1 VSPLRRKLL
10 RDARR
15 QRAQFLAI
23 AVTVFLGVTL
33 FGATYDSFR
42 NLEASY
48 DRTATDYRFANL
60 FVAGGDVQEIEE
72 AFSDVAGIE
81 ALSVRAV
88 ADVPFELGG
97 TKLLGRVISVPVD
110 RQPEVNQLEVLRG
123 RYLDDDGVLVE
134 EHLADEFGL
143 EPGSA
148 FSVLGPSGWMEVT
161 VQGVVASP
169 EYIWPARSRQ
179 EPLTSPEDFG
189 VIFAPEALVGTAPNE
204 VVVYYRDGAPNDL
217 LTEEL
222 EATAYEREAALVY
235 TRAEQPSNAA
245 LAEDLK
251 GFEEMSLFF
260 PILFLSAAAMAA
272 YVMINR
278 LVYAQRPQ
286 IGLLLAEG
294 FTRRQVRRH
303 YLGYGLLPGVA
314 GAIPGA
320 VAGALLA
327 RAITGLYTDF
337 ISVPV
342 RVIEFRPVTV
352 LIGVGVG
359 VVATL
364 VAAYAP
370 ARTASR
376 LAPAETMR
384 GITPPGKGKPSLVE
398 RIIPPLRRLPIRWR
412 MALRGIERN
421 PRRTLYTGL
430 GVVLSLVLILVSW
443 GMIDTVR
450 FLLDRQFTVVQQEDA
465 RLFFSEPLDPT
476 QVEELGDIPGIEAV
490 EPSLELGAS
499 LAANGDRYDTELIIL
514 EPGTDMHS
522 FLSPSGDA
530 FPLSGGGLVAGDSI
544 AELLGV
550 AEGDVV
556 DVTLPGLAT
565 TVELPIAAFVN
576 EPLGTVA
583 YLSRDA
589 AETLAGVEV
598 PATSALVRYETGVDR
613 AEMRAALSE
622 LPQIAAFRDA
632 KALYD
637 TAQSFMTLFYVFVG
651 MMLVFGAAMAF
662 ALIFNAMSVNIAERT
677 REVGTLMA
685 VGMDR
690 TTISRLVTSENL
702 VVAAIGIPPGLILGY
717 WFSAQAMASFDTDLF
732 SFQLHMQPSTLI
744 FSAVAILVVGLI
756 SQWPG
761 LRAIRNLDIARVVKE
776 R

>member
-1 VSPLRRKLL
+1 L
-10 RDARR
+10 
-15 QRAQFLAI
+15 
-23 AVTVFLGVTL
+23 TVFLGVTL

-60 FVAGGDVQEIEE
+60 FVAGGDVQEIRE

-81 ALSVRAV
+81 ALAVRAV
-88 ADVPFELGG
+88 ADVPFEMGG

-110 RQPEVNQLEVLRG
+110 GQPEVNQLEILRG
-123 RYLDDDGVLVE
+123 QYLDGDGLLVE

-143 EPGSA
+143 EPGST
-148 FSVLGPSGWMEVT
+148 FSVLGPGGWMEVT

-189 VIFAPEALVGTAPNE
+189 VVFAPEALLETAPNE
-204 VVVYYRDGAPNDL
+204 VVVYYHDGLPNEA
-217 LTEEL
+217 LTERL
-222 EATAYEREAALVY
+222 EATAYERGAGLVY
-235 TRAEQPSNAA
+235 TRDEQPSNAA

-286 IGLLLAEG
+286 VGLLLAEG

-303 YLGYGLLPGVA
+303 YLGYGFLPGLA
-314 GAIPGA
+314 GAVPGA
-320 VAGALLA
+320 VVGALLA
-327 RAITGLYTDF
+327 RAITGVYTDF

-342 RVIEFRPVTV
+342 RVIEFRPATV
-352 LIGVGVG
+352 LVGVGVG

-384 GITPPGKGKPSLVE
+384 GITPPGKGKPSWAE
-398 RIIPPLRRLPIRWR
+398 RLIPPLRRLPMRWR

-465 RLFFSEPLDPT
+465 RLYFSEPLDVA
-476 QVEELGDIPGIEAV
+476 QVEALGAMAGIAVV
-490 EPSLELGAS
+490 EPSLELGVS
-499 LAANGDRYDTELIIL
+499 LSANGDRYDTELVIL
-514 EPGTDMHS
+514 EPDTAMHR
-522 FLSPSGDA
+522 FLTPGGDT
-530 FPLSGGGLVAGDSI
+530 FPLSGDGLVVGDSI

-550 AEGDVV
+550 AEGDIVSA
-556 DVTLPGLAT
+556 TIPELAT
-565 TVELPIAAFVN
+565 AVELPIAAFVD
-576 EPLGTVA
+576 EPLGTIA
-583 YLSRDA
+583 YLSR
-589 AETLAGVEV
+589 ETVEALSRSDI
-598 PATSALVRYETGVDR
+598 PATSALVRYEPNADR
-613 AEMRAALSE
+613 AEMRAALSG
-622 LPQIAAFRDA
+622 LPQVAAFRDA

-651 MMLVFGAAMAF
+651 IMLVFGAAMAF

-677 REVGTLMA
+677 REVGTLLA

-690 TTISRLVTSENL
+690 TTISRLVTSENM
-702 VVAAIGIPPGLILGY
+702 VVAALGIPPGLILGY
-717 WFSAQAMASFDTDLF
+717 WFSAQAMASFNTDLF
-732 SFQLHMQPSTLI
+732 SFQLHMQPSTMI
-744 FSAVAILVVGLI
+744 FSALAILVVGLI

-761 LRAIRNLDIARVVKE
+761 LRAIRDLDIARVVKE